1 MTFTEQAWQAIQPI
15 RAAIDA
21 HPFLDGLERG
31 TLPTA
36 TFLHYLAQ
44 DAAYLG
50 AYSKVLASAAARAH
64 DPGALSFWSAAAAD
78 AIAVERRL
86 HESHGVD
93 AAAVEASPT
102 CAAYTSYLLA
112 LTATSSY
119 PVVVAGVLPCFWI
132 YDDVG
137 RRLAERVGDLDG
149 HPYADW
155 IGTYGDPA
163 FSAATAT
170 ARQLVDAAAEVASA
184 ADLERMRHAFTT
196 ASRYE
201 WMFWDAAWRREEW
214 PV

>member
-1 MTFTEQAWQAIQPI
+1 MTFTGQAWQDIRPI
-15 RAAIDA
+15 RDAIDA
-21 HPFLDGLERG
+21 HPFLQGLEDG
-31 TLPTA
+31 TLPREAFT
-36 TFLHYLAQ
+36 HYLAQ

-50 AYSKVLASAAARAH
+50 AHSKVLAAAASRTHDPDALAFWSHSAAN
-64 DPGALSFWSAAAAD
+64 
-78 AIAVERRL
+78 AIAVERQL

-93 AAAVEASPT
+93 AATVEASPT
-102 CAAYTSYLLA
+102 CTAYTSYLLA

-119 PVVVAGVLPCFWI
+119 PVIVAAVLPCFWI

-137 RRLAERVGDLDG
+137 RRLAERLVDLG
-149 HPYADW
+149 AHPYGDW

-163 FSAATAT
+163 FAAATAT
-170 ARQLVDAAAEVASA
+170 ARCLVDDAAQSA
-184 ADLERMRHAFTT
+184 APADVARMRQAFAT